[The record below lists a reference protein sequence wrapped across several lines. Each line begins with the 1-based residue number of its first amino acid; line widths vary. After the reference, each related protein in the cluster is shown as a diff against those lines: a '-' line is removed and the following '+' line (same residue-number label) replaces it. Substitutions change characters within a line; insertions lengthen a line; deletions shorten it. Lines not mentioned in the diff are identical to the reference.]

1 MSSSNI
7 KVTTSSIESI
17 NIESINKEIDRW
29 LADNESDACPVRDIL
44 TRVGDKWS
52 VLVLLRLGRQPERF
66 RSLMRA
72 INGISQRMLTSTL
85 RALEYDGL
93 VHRQVF
99 DTRPPSVEYSLTDM
113 GLSLV
118 GHISVLANW
127 AIEHRSQMEDARFAY
142 NNSQAKD

>member
-1 MSSSNI
+1 MSFGNI
-7 KVTTSSIESI
+7 KVTTSL
-17 NIESINKEIDRW
+17 IESINKGIDQW
-29 LADNESDACPVRDIL
+29 LADDESDACPVRDIL

-52 VLVLLRLGRQPERF
+52 VLVLMRLGRQPERF

-72 INGISQRMLTSTL
+72 IDGISQRMLTSTL
-85 RALEYDGL
+85 RGLEYDGL

-127 AIEHRSQMEDARFAY
+127 AIEHRSQIEDAHCAY
-142 NNSQAKD
+142 NSSQADD